1 MKTPN
6 LARLLASLLAVAL
19 VGAAFAWVFSNE
31 TPKGRVRGRVLLAD
45 SGRPLGDVDVLLTP
59 FKNYGRPVASVRGR
73 TDAEGRF
80 LLLGVPAGPYVL
92 SGSSRAHKVEGVGL
106 QVDEGRTTD
115 TDMLL
120 KRSEPDLR
128 VAQHVRVFAATL
140 PANAG
145 VRDKPF
151 LPVQGYVDGNKAP
164 GTDALRV
171 RVFQTRLSRLLP
183 DDNAFDALQQIG
195 RTYEDDAKKK
205 TLPAAL
211 LHPKAAGTSA
221 PRLVFA
227 RDVPI
232 TEADREGFYHKR
244 IPLPAGRPGV
254 FLVDVTHGSA
264 GKQKQSV
271 CSWVVASDMAL
282 VVKRAPASGER
293 GPQLVAFATDLLT
306 GKPERGAAV
315 RAYRAGRVVAT
326 ATTGDGGLATLDL
339 PRKVR
344 SSDEEPRL
352 MTVALRGDDE
362 AVLGQSE
369 YDYEEEGAFAV
380 AAYTDRPLYRPGQ
393 KIFYKGIARRK
404 RETPGRYDVP
414 DGLPVTVEIR
424 DPGGERISR
433 SVTRTNRFGSFSGA
447 AELSPEAP
455 TGMFT
460 LVANVSGE
468 RHTTDIEVAAYRKPE
483 FAVTVKADKPRYVRG
498 DEATVNVEGKFYFG
512 TPVAGAKIKYSVYRE
527 TDWSAEYPDDYADDE
542 DEAGPLHGWGGGDV
556 YEGYYGES
564 VAEGEAT
571 LNENGRAVLHF
582 PTRPAPQKSN
592 DENTDEEREGQAV
605 KTSDADEADAPQ
617 AEVFTV
623 SVTATDDAKREV
635 SGEGSLRVTSGDLH
649 LSVAPEGYVAEPGRP
664 SGVIVTARDFD
675 NKPVANL
682 PVSLAVHLGRWNEK
696 TKQYENEL
704 EGTPQTLTTG
714 LDGRAVFPITPAH
727 AGELSL
733 LATAKDKA
741 NRPLRARAYLWAAGD
756 RGGELQTEYAD
767 LSLLTDKRRYRPGET
782 ARVLVNTARTGQT
795 VLVTVEGERVYKTLL
810 VPITQRSTV
819 LRLPILPS
827 YGPNVSLAACY
838 VRDKHFASSEVP
850 LRVTLPERDIRV
862 SVRADRARYQPGD
875 TITYAIQTTDPNGRP
890 APAELSFGV
899 VDESI
904 YALREDDPRL
914 LKTTFYPR
922 RTNRVSTTYS
932 FESLYLGDADK
943 TEPNI
948 PARKRFPDTA
958 YWNPALQTDAAGRA
972 RITFA
977 LPDTLTTWR
986 ATVLAQT
993 LSTAIGRETNKI
1005 LVTKPFFVRLETPRF
1020 LTQND
1025 QSRLL
1030 ALVHNETGARQNVR
1044 VRLVSDANLTL
1055 TGDTTQTL
1063 DLAPG
1068 EIGQAAWPVTAT
1080 GVQHARLRV
1089 TAWTGNTNNGRPFT
1103 DGVETALA
1111 VRLHG
1116 RDTFTSEAGVLT
1128 PHAPQPEDD
1137 RIGNSRAALG
1147 TTTAVTTTLALD
1159 RNAIPQASRLTV
1171 RLTPSV
1177 GSALAP
1183 ALETLADFPYG
1194 CVEQTMSRFLP
1205 DILIARLQH
1214 QTGRTLLPPD
1224 RAAKLPQ
1231 MVRDGLSR
1239 LYRFQRPDG
1248 AWGWWENEAEA
1259 DPFMTAYVLYGLSIA
1274 QSEGYEVSP
1283 DVLKRAH
1290 DAAVKMIPSGRIGT
1304 RRKAF
1309 LLYALALSGD
1319 TAIVRATLPRLVAKT
1334 GAMPTDG
1341 LAFLVLAGHASG
1353 DTSNDDNLLAQI
1365 DARARIY
1372 SGLRHWQTKEEPW
1385 ENSDR
1390 LFTALALRATLAARP
1405 NDTARTTPILRW
1417 LMASRTDTFW
1427 GNTRDTSFVLTA
1439 LCDYL
1444 TLHPDDAA
1452 PTGTVRVKVNDRLI
1466 KEIALTP
1473 EIVRE
1478 RETVVRVPASALQRS
1493 ANKITVER
1501 AGGGATSTLF
1511 WSAALRQIIAGE
1523 DLQAVSPSGLSVTR
1537 EYRRVLPKKSG
1548 GDSWTLQTE
1557 PTEGRLNQG
1566 DQVRVRLTLTVPRD
1580 MTYVLIE
1587 DAYPSGCEV
1596 TERGEAD
1603 ESTGWDYWYSSV
1615 DVRDDRIAFF
1625 ARTLK
1630 AGTHTIEY
1638 NLRAQT
1644 PGAYHALPTLLQ
1656 AMYAP
1661 DIRSET
1667 AEARVEVRP

>member
-1 MKTPN
+1 MKTP
-6 LARLLASLLAVAL
+6 RLLVSLLAIAL
-19 VGAAFAWVFSNE
+19 VGVAFAWVFSNE
-31 TPKGRVRGRVLLAD
+31 TPKGRVTGRAVLAD
-45 SGRPLGDVDVLLTP
+45 GGRPLPGVEILLTP
-59 FKNYGRPVASVRGR
+59 VRNFGRPVSFVRGE
-73 TDAEGRF
+73 TGADGRF
-80 LLLGVPAGPYVL
+80 LLTGVPAGAYRV
-92 SGSSRAHKVEGVGL
+92 SGSSRAHTVAEARL
-106 QVDEGRTTD
+106 QVDEGETTE
-115 TDMLL
+115 TSLLL

-128 VAQHVRVFAATL
+128 VAQHVRVFSATL

-151 LPVQGYVDGNKAP
+151 LPVQGYVDGNKTP
-164 GTDALRV
+164 GADTLRV

-254 FLVDVTHGSA
+254 FLIDVTHGT

-282 VVKRAPASGER
+282 VVKRAPANGER

-326 ATTGDGGLATLDL
+326 ATTGEGGLATLDL

-344 SSDEEPRL
+344 SEDEEPRL

-369 YDYEEEGAFAV
+369 YEYEEEGAFAV
-380 AAYTDRPLYRPGQ
+380 AAYTDRPIYRPGQ
-393 KIFYKGIARRK
+393 RIFYKGIARRK
-404 RETPGRYDVP
+404 QETPGRYDVP
-414 DGLPVTVEIR
+414 ADLPVEVEIR

-433 SVTRTNRFGSFSGA
+433 SVTRTNRFGSFHGA

-455 TGMFT
+455 TGTFT
-460 LVANVSGE
+460 LVANVNGE

-483 FAVTVKADKPRYVRG
+483 FAVTVKPDKPRYVRG

-527 TDWSAEYPDDYADDE
+527 TDWSAEYPDDYADDDE
-542 DEAGPLHGWGGGDV
+542 NEAGPLRGWGGGDV
-556 YEGYYGES
+556 YQGYYGES
-564 VAEGEAT
+564 VVEGEAM
-571 LNENGRAVLHF
+571 LDENGRAVLRF
-582 PTRPAPQKSN
+582 PTKPAPQKSN
-592 DENTDEEREGQAV
+592 DDSSEDEEREGQAA
-605 KTSDADEADAPQ
+605 KTSDENEADAPQ

-623 SVTATDDAKREV
+623 SVTATDEAKREV
-635 SGEGSLRVTSGDLH
+635 SGEGSLRVTSGDLR
-649 LSVAPEGYVAEPGRP
+649 LSVEPEGYVAEPGRP
-664 SGVIVTARDFD
+664 AGVIVTARDFD

-682 PVSLAVHLGRWNEK
+682 PVSLAASLGRWNEK
-696 TKQYENEL
+696 TKKYENEAA
-704 EGTPQTLTTG
+704 GAPQTITTG
-714 LDGRAVFPITPAH
+714 PDGRAVFSITPAR
-727 AGELSL
+727 AGELRL
-733 LATAKDKA
+733 LASAKDKS
-741 NRPLRARAYLWAAGD
+741 NRPLRARAYLWAASD
-756 RGGELQTEYAD
+756 AGGELQTEYAD

-819 LRLPILPS
+819 LRLPILPA

-875 TITYAIQTTDPNGRP
+875 TITYAIQTTDPNGHP

-958 YWNPALQTDAAGRA
+958 YWNPALQTDANGRA
-972 RITFA
+972 RVSFA

-986 ATVLAQT
+986 ATALAQT
-993 LSTAIGRETNKI
+993 LTTAIGRETNKI

-1044 VRLVSDANLTL
+1044 VRLISDANLTL

-1063 DLAPG
+1063 DIPPG
-1068 EIGQAAWPVTAT
+1068 AVGQAAWPVTAKGWEAT
-1080 GVQHARLRV
+1080 RLRV
-1089 TAWTGNTNNGRPFT
+1089 TAWTGNTNAGRPFT
-1103 DGVETALA
+1103 DGVETTLA
-1111 VRLHG
+1111 IRPHG
-1116 RDTFTSEAGVLT
+1116 RNTFSSEAGVLT
-1128 PHAPQPEDD
+1128 GD
-1137 RIGNSRAALG
+1137 AARP
-1147 TTTAVTTTLALD
+1147 ATLSLD
-1159 RNAIPQASRLTV
+1159 PNAIPQAARLTV

-1205 DILIARLQH
+1205 DILIARLQR
-1214 QTGRTLLPPD
+1214 QTGRTLLPPE

-1248 AWGWWENEAEA
+1248 AWGWWENDAEP

-1274 QSEGYEVSP
+1274 RDEGYQVSP

-1304 RRKAF
+1304 RRKVF

-1319 TAIVRATLPRLVAKT
+1319 TQTVRATLPRLVAKT

-1341 LAFLVLAGHASG
+1341 LAFLVLAGHAAG
-1353 DTSNDDNLLAQI
+1353 DTSNDDTLLADI
-1365 DARARIY
+1365 DRRARTY

-1417 LMASRTDTFW
+1417 LMASRTDTYW

-1452 PTGTVRVKVNDRLI
+1452 PTGTVRVKVNDRLVR
-1466 KEIALTP
+1466 EITLTP
-1473 EIVRE
+1473 DIVRE
-1478 RETVVRVPASALQRS
+1478 PETVLRVTASTLQRGE
-1493 ANKITVER
+1493 NKITIER
-1501 AGGGATSTLF
+1501 DGGGATSTLF
-1511 WSAALRQIIAGE
+1511 WSASLRQTIAGE
-1523 DLQAVSPSGLSVTR
+1523 DLQAVSPSGLTVKR
-1537 EYRRVLPKKSG
+1537 EYLRVLPKKAG
-1548 GDSWTLQTE
+1548 LDSWTLQTE
-1557 PTEGRLNQG
+1557 PTEGRLAQG
-1566 DQVRVRLTLTVPRD
+1566 DQIRVRLTLNVPRD

-1661 DIRSET
+1661 EIRSET